1 MYKELKFFF
10 YLLTIFLFIFLSIK
24 YYMSDNYKKKSYRKI
39 NNNDEKIISYSKKL
53 NSLNSDTDNIIQYID
68 NNKITEKKK
77 YFFMDL
83 LKKND

>member
-1 MYKELKFFF
+1 MYKELKFLF

-24 YYMSDNYKKKSYRKI
+24 HYISDNYKKQSYRMI
-39 NNNDEKIISYSKKL
+39 NNNDEKIMLYSKKL
-53 NSLNSDTDNIIQYID
+53 KTLKNDTDNVIKYID

>member
-1 MYKELKFFF
+1 
-10 YLLTIFLFIFLSIK
+10 
-24 YYMSDNYKKKSYRKI
+24 MSDNYKKKSYRKI